1 MPFYDIIQKYDPEQV
16 IAEIEAMT
24 AADVQRALAAEQ
36 IDNRDF
42 MALLSPAA
50 GNFLEEMA
58 QKAHAITLRRF
69 GRTILLYAPL
79 YLSNECHNSCLY
91 CGFSV
96 NNPIPRRTLTLDEI
110 ERDARI
116 LHDQGFRHI
125 LLLTGEA
132 PGKVGNDFIAAAAE
146 RIRPLFS
153 SISIEVYPME
163 TAGYKE
169 MVAAGVD
176 GLTIYQETYD
186 PELYKQL
193 HPSGRK
199 RDYNFRLETPER
211 GGAAGLRRIGIGF
224 LLGLGNFRSEAFFAG
239 LHGRYLMHHYWRT
252 LLSVSFPRLR
262 PAEGGF
268 QPLNPVSD
276 RQFVQ
281 LMCAMRLLL
290 NDAGLVLST
299 RESAELRDN
308 LLPLGITQMS
318 AGSCTAPGGY
328 AEENSATEQFT
339 IDDDRTPAEIAKI
352 LQARGYDPVWKDW
365 DEAFLQRATVFK
377 CPTP

>member
-1 MPFYDIIQKYDPEQV
+1 MSFKEVIQTYDPQQV
-16 IAEIEAMT
+16 ITKIEAMT

-36 IDNRDF
+36 LDNRDF

-50 GNFLEEMA
+50 EDFLEEMA

-69 GRTILLYAPL
+69 GRTILLYAPI

-96 NNPIPRRTLTLDEI
+96 NNPIPRRTLNLDEI

-116 LHDQGFRHI
+116 LHGQGFRHI

-132 PGKVGNDFIAAAAE
+132 PGKVGNDFIAAAAK

-163 TAGYKE
+163 TEGYKE
-169 MVAAGVD
+169 MVDAGVD
-176 GLTIYQETYD
+176 GLTVYQETYD
-186 PELYKQL
+186 PELYQQL

-199 RDYNFRLETPER
+199 RDYNFRLATPER
-211 GGAAGLRRIGIGF
+211 AGEAGLRRIGIGF

-239 LHGRYLMHHYWRT
+239 LHGRYMMHNYWRT

-268 QPLNPVSD
+268 QPPNPVSD

-299 RESAELRDN
+299 RENAELRDN
-308 LLPLGITQMS
+308 LLPLGVTQMS

-328 AEENSATEQFT
+328 GEEDSATEQFT
-339 IDDDRTPAEIAKI
+339 IDDDRTPSEIAD
-352 LQARGYDPVWKDW
+352 LLRARGYDPVWKDW
-365 DEAFLQRATVFK
+365 DGAFLQKETG
-377 CPTP
+377 